1 MNAALLNQLIVLQRK
16 DSARYQMQKSSAG
29 KFMISPSELLRPDT
43 SLRLDVG
50 RPDHLAPLLGF
61 VGNELPEVYR
71 RHRHR
76 HSAKVGEP
84 RLHLR
89 ISQALIVLLIKLIND
104 LEDVLLGAPMPNQ
117 PLTS

>member
-1 MNAALLNQLIVLQRK
+1 MAL
-16 DSARYQMQKSSAG
+16 
-29 KFMISPSELLRPDT
+29 
-43 SLRLDVG
+43 LRLDFG

-104 LEDVLLGAPMPNQ
+104 LEDVLLGAPMLNQ
-117 PLTS
+117 PLTSWPGKNSPMAGMPGSASERRVRYRETEDA